1 MFDDFPPL
9 THAEQQEAVEK
20 IQNLMSEGMSTAQA
34 IKIVAD
40 EIRKAK
46 QQEQQN

>member
-20 IQNLMSEGMSTAQA
+20 IQSLMSEGMSTAQA

-46 QQEQQN
+46 QQN